1 MCLVNRR
8 KITFEEY
15 FTASSFLQYSNALK
29 VVRTENTGIKN
40 AVTNSGTA
48 LLIKNGNDYNT
59 SYLASGA
66 YTGISGIEFVVEMQ
80 VHMEMVYLFLYVH
93 QRQHMK
99 LKVLQQVNDSAVS
112 AGDTQITVTSG
123 TNIGVGDVIAF
134 STTAEQM
141 TMMMVRSM
149 K

>member
-1 MCLVNRR
+1 MCLVKPTKDN
-8 KITFEEY
+8 FEEY

-29 VVRTENTGIKN
+29 VVRTENTGILN

-80 VHMEMVYLFLYVH
+80 VHMEMVYLFLFVH

-99 LKVLQQVNDSAVS
+99 LKVLQPLTICVA
-112 AGDTQITVTSG
+112 A
-123 TNIGVGDVIAF
+123 
-134 STTAEQM
+134 
-141 TMMMVRSM
+141 
-149 K
+149 